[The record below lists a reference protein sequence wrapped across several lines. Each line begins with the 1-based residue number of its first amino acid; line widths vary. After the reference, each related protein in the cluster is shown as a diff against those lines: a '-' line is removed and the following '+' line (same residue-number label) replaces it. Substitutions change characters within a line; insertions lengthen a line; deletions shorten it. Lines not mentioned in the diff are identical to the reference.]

1 MSRWPSSA
9 MHSVSSKQAIRMER
23 GEIRASLSIAP
34 GLRVAS
40 PGRRGPL
47 VRGRRRNGVPPARE
61 RRWSERREP
70 AASASPSRHSRE
82 GGSPLWPFSHCG
94 PRGFAP
100 RPQWIPAFA
109 GMTKRQVARM
119 ERGRVRASLS
129 IDRSRIS
136 LRSIR
141 ATGFFRPWPPPQW
154 ITALAG
160 MTVERGATTSPLPAR
175 ERGSAKLIPHPPD
188 LA

>member
-100 RPQWIPAFA
+100 RPLWIPAFA
-109 GMTKRQVARM
+109 GMTTRQVTPM
-119 ERGRVRASLS
+119 ERGEIRGNVSFAPGLRCASPGL
-129 IDRSRIS
+129 
-136 LRSIR
+136 
-141 ATGFFRPWPPPQW
+141 
-154 ITALAG
+154 
-160 MTVERGATTSPLPAR
+160 
-175 ERGSAKLIPHPPD
+175 RGSFVRGRRRNGVPRRRGWRWSAGRGRCHTLVIVRLD
-188 LA
+188 RTIQ